1 MGPAPEQDAARG
13 DLELQLSVASSKAF
27 KIWKLHPRLKMQSW
41 LLLAAAAALV
51 LVWIAFNW
59 ERSLVP
65 PAVTVGGTF
74 VVLLLAAGAIL
85 VPAMKWFSA
94 GKALRGIG
102 RNALIALL
110 GSFAAWIH
118 LKHFDRMF
126 LARGRLD
133 RLLERKERTP

>member
-1 MGPAPEQDAARG
+1 
-13 DLELQLSVASSKAF
+13 
-27 KIWKLHPRLKMQSW
+27 
-41 LLLAAAAALV
+41 
-51 LVWIAFNW
+51 
-59 ERSLVP
+59 
-65 PAVTVGGTF
+65 VTVGGAF
-74 VVLLLAAGAIL
+74 VLLLLAAGAAL

>member
-1 MGPAPEQDAARG
+1 MGPRPEQAAGRR
-13 DLELQLSVASSKAF
+13 DLELQLSVAASKAF
-27 KIWKLHPRLKMQSW
+27 KIWKLHPRLKKQGW
-41 LLLAAAAALV
+41 LLLAVAGVLALA
-51 LVWIAFNW
+51 LIALNW
-59 ERSLVP
+59 EKPLVP
-65 PAVTVGGTF
+65 PAVTVGSAF
-74 VVLLLAAGAIL
+74 VVLLLAAGAVL
-85 VPAMKWFSA
+85 VPALKWFSA